1 MIGDKA
7 EFHEFHA
14 DVKNILRGRAG
25 ICEMLDQQ
33 FKKRAFAAAT
43 YAGDKLDHWLTDKWS
58 NLVKIASALKH
69 HIAPCREKPSTIL
82 ETFLIITQT
91 FDYSRSLK
99 TMLKYQQVIEMET
112 DR

>member
-1 MIGDKA
+1 MIGDEA

-43 YAGDKLDHWLTDKWS
+43 YAGDKLYHRFSDKRGYF
-58 NLVKIASALKH
+58 VKIASALKH
-69 HIAPCREKPSTIL
+69 LATSAQKDSTIV

-99 TMLKYQQVIEMET
+99 TMLKYQQVLEMET